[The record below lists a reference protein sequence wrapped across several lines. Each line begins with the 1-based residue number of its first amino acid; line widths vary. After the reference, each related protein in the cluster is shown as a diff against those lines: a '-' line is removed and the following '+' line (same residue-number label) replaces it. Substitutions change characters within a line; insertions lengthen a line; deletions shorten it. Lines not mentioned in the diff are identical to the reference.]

1 MKITGLRKIL
11 IISLLLSSSPLWAD
25 EKISSIEHTGL
36 EQTRKETVE
45 SRLENRKG
53 FNFSLDKWI
62 EERNILM
69 DMDIFADVQLDIEHT
84 DEGTN
89 LTYSYKEL
97 PSFLFFPAMKRTDQD
112 GLMIGPGVTFLNI
125 GGLGIQQEIMSRY
138 TVAPEFLRAKE
149 ALSYTGI
156 PEIMGIPL
164 SAAITLN
171 YFESYNALK
180 LYDENSFY
188 SQISFLYSLSKKY
201 KIVTTLS
208 SFTVRHD
215 DDNLIFQETEK
226 EMPMFQGKGDWDF
239 LPSAGAGFII
249 DTRERR
255 MNPHSGIYNE
265 YKVSIYGEKLG
276 GDSDFMEYVWDF
288 RGYLP
293 AGEKHI
299 LHTNILAR
307 YRPGTIPAYEL
318 YHVGGVNSLRA
329 YEPDPSICGQHEVLA
344 TLEYR
349 YELFT
354 NRQISLF
361 GMHGYY
367 GLQLVAG
374 FDNAMQWLH
383 DDSIESGTYY
393 NSFFTGF
400 HLLVPALER
409 VRFEMGFSGFRNEEY
424 SFKFGANIGI
434 YEKAYTQRRR
444 IR

>member
-1 MKITGLRKIL
+1 MKITKSPGFTL
-11 IISLLLSSSPLWAD
+11 IILLLLSSKLWAA
-25 EKISSIEHTGL
+25 EEINSIEHLGL

-69 DMDIFADVQLDIEHT
+69 DMDIFADVQLNIEHT
-84 DEGTN
+84 DNGTN

-97 PSFLFFPAMKRTDQD
+97 PPYLIFPAMKRTDQD
-112 GLMIGPGVTFLNI
+112 GLMMGPGVTFLNI

-138 TVAPEFLRAKE
+138 TVAPELLRAKE
-149 ALSYTGI
+149 VLSYTAI
-156 PEIMGIPL
+156 PDILNVPL
-164 SAAITLN
+164 SAVLTLS

-180 LYDENSFY
+180 LYNENSYY
-188 SQISFLYSLSKKY
+188 SQLNFIYSITKTY
-201 KIVTTLS
+201 KISTTFS
-208 SFTVRHD
+208 SFTVKHD
-215 DDNLIFQETEK
+215 NDNLIFQETGDEI
-226 EMPMFQGKGDWDF
+226 PMFQGKGDWDF

-276 GDSDFMEYVWDF
+276 GDSDFMEYIWDF

-299 LHTNILAR
+299 FHTNILAR
-307 YRPGTIPAYEL
+307 YRPGTIPGYEL

-354 NRQISLF
+354 NRQVSLM

-374 FDNAMQWLH
+374 FDNAMQWLN
-383 DDSIESGTYY
+383 DDSLKNGTYY
-393 NSFFTGF
+393 NSFFTGV

-409 VRFEMGFSGFRNEEY
+409 VRFELGFSGFRNEEY